1 MCAKRKVLSE
11 SEKIIYT
18 LDKLQ
23 ATAKDDR
30 RKAELNNIKERLLLK
45 MGKVVSED
53 TDTSN

>member
-1 MCAKRKVLSE
+1 MCAKRKMLSE

-23 ATAKDDR
+23 ATAKDDE

-45 MGKVVSED
+45 MGKAVSED